1 MWQCIPVEWV
11 GEDLADIFLSY
22 ARPDLEV
29 ARGVA
34 EDLEKE
40 GFSVFFDQHIGVGES
55 WDALIEEE
63 IEAAKCVIVLWSPTS
78 RGREW
83 VRNEAR
89 FGKQKGI
96 LRPAYIEACALP
108 LEFNGTQ
115 TANLEKRA
123 AGDLQHLE
131 WRRLIESVGEL
142 AKPEIVVQADS
153 PAKTASAN
161 PLEEV
166 GNGPYWR
173 AFTPIA
179 ESHGRIRK
187 APKEPRSEN
196 YNTPLER
203 RPGFEV
209 YASAYIIRSKNK
221 RYGSYLWLWA
231 QKPESADALMPIL
244 EQSKAQ
250 IEEALGQPVHL
261 DRMTKH
267 GIWVSVHR
275 LGDPDDRA
283 QWPRQH
289 AWMAER
295 MSKLA
300 SIYRDLIAVKL
311 PITE

>member
-1 MWQCIPVEWV
+1 M
-11 GEDLADIFLSY
+11 ADIFLSY
-22 ARPDLEV
+22 ARPDLETT
-29 ARGVA
+29 RGVA

-83 VRNEAR
+83 VCNEAR

-96 LRPAYIEACALP
+96 LRPAYIETCALP

-123 AGDLQHLE
+123 AGDLKHPE

-142 AKPEIVVQADS
+142 AKPEVHDPTEAS
-153 PAKTASAN
+153 TKTAPVN
-161 PLEEV
+161 PLEEI

-173 AFTPIA
+173 AFAPIA
-179 ESHGRIRK
+179 ESHCRVRK

-203 RPGFEV
+203 RPGFEI

-244 EQSKAQ
+244 ADLKVGIEQ
-250 IEEALGQPVHL
+250 ALGEQVYL
-261 DRMTKH
+261 DRMSKH
-267 GIWVSVHR
+267 GVWVSVHR

-295 MSKLA
+295 MAKLA
-300 SIYRDLIAVKL
+300 SIYRDLIAAKL
-311 PITE
+311 PAEN